1 MTSFFVVLP
10 ARFCKISYLIY
21 CVIAGQFMRKGVH
34 LDNQRQMLMF
44 SDGRYPVPVI
54 RDSAMTGG
62 SGKEC
67 WKAMNF
73 GNQGE
78 GLIIG
83 KILNYVVP
91 HLLSDDLN
99 I

>member
-1 MTSFFVVLP
+1 MGK
-10 ARFCKISYLIY
+10 R
-21 CVIAGQFMRKGVH
+21 VH
-34 LDNQRQMLMF
+34 LNKQRQMLVF

-54 RDSAMTGG
+54 KDSTMTGD
-62 SGKEC
+62 SRKEC